1 VIWLLL
7 GGLTVLALAPL
18 AWMLIR
24 PARLRGRAE
33 ADLALYQAQLD
44 ELDRELETGRLEAAQ
59 HQAARLEVQ
68 RRILAAPDLARTVD
82 AADDGNAGR
91 TPALLAALVFLL
103 PAAAIGLYL
112 VRGTPDMPAVPFEER
127 QQMAA
132 AENQMLET
140 LRASVAAL
148 DPTSEVGRQGH
159 VLLGNAER
167 SRGRLA
173 EAATAYRVALD
184 ARFDPQLA
192 GDLAELEI
200 ERGEHATAAALI
212 ARALGSAPQEP
223 RLRFLSGLAEA
234 RAGRAENARRIW
246 QSLLSEA
253 PPDAP
258 WRSVVDRQLQ
268 TLP

>member
-1 VIWLLL
+1 MIWLLL

-44 ELDRELETGRLEAAQ
+44 ELDRELETGRLDAAQ

-68 RRILAAPDLARTVD
+68 RRILAAPGDS
-82 AADDGNAGR
+82 ADIGTPGR
-91 TPALLAALVFLL
+91 TPALLAALLFLL
-103 PAAAIGLYL
+103 PAAALGLYL

-127 QQMAA
+127 QRMAE
-132 AENQMLET
+132 AEDRMLEV
-140 LRASVAAL
+140 LRTRVAAL
-148 DPTSEVGRQGH
+148 DPASEMGRQGH
-159 VLLGNAER
+159 ILLGNAER
-167 SRGRLA
+167 SRGRMA
-173 EAATAYRVALD
+173 EAAGAYRIALA
-184 ARFDPQLA
+184 ARFDSELA

-200 ERGEHATAAALI
+200 ERGEMEAAAALI
-212 ARALGSAPQEP
+212 ARALGSSPQEP
-223 RLRFLSGLAEA
+223 RLRFLSGLAES

-246 QSLLSEA
+246 RALLADA
-253 PPDAP
+253 PPEAP
-258 WRSVVDRQLQ
+258 WRGLVERQLQ

>member
-1 VIWLLL
+1 MIWLLL
-7 GGLTVLALAPL
+7 GGLAVFALAPL

-33 ADLALYQAQLD
+33 ADLALYRAQLD
-44 ELDRELETGRLEAAQ
+44 ELDRELETGRLDAAQ

-68 RRILAAPDLARTVD
+68 RRILAAPGDARD
-82 AADDGNAGR
+82 IEAPGR

-103 PAAAIGLYL
+103 PAAALGLYM

-127 QQMAA
+127 QRMAE
-132 AENQMLET
+132 AENLMLET
-140 LRASVAAL
+140 LRSRVAAL
-148 DPTSEVGRQGH
+148 DPASETGRQGQI
-159 VLLGNAER
+159 LLGNAER

-184 ARFDPQLA
+184 ARFDAQLA

-200 ERGEHATAAALI
+200 ERGEHAAAAALI

-246 QSLLSEA
+246 QALLSEA
-253 PPDAP
+253 PPGAP
-258 WRSVVDRQLQ
+258 WRSVVERQLQ